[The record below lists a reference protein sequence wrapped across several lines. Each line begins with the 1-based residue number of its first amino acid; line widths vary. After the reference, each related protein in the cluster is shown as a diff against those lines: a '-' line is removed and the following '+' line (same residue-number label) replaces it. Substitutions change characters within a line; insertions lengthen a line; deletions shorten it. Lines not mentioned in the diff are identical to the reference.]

1 MKLSKRG
8 EYALRALIDF
18 GIARELGR
26 SMLNVTELAEKER
39 LPQKFL
45 HAILADL
52 KEAGYL
58 ETKRGKQGG
67 YSLAKPSKQIVL
79 GAVVRAIEGPLAPIR
94 CVSQMD
100 YQRCSCPDEE
110 HCGLRMLMLDVRNA
124 IARILDHYTLGDI
137 VEITVR
143 KMKRDGVPIPFLI
156 DGPKAPKTSPR
167 PGGHPEFAEGGFL
180 EELFRR

>member
-26 SMLNVTELAEKER
+26 PILSVTELAEKER

-52 KEAGYL
+52 KEAGYI

-67 YSLAKPSKQIVL
+67 YSLAKPSKEIVL
-79 GAVVRAIEGPLAPIR
+79 GSVIRAIEGPLAPIR

-124 IARILDHYTLGDI
+124 IARILDRYTLGDV

-156 DGPKAPKTSPR
+156 ENSTAPKR
-167 PGGHPEFAEGGFL
+167 PTDHDAPPEFAEGGFL
-180 EELFRR
+180 SELFGR

>member
-1 MKLSKRG
+1 
-8 EYALRALIDF
+8 
-18 GIARELGR
+18 
-26 SMLNVTELAEKER
+26 MLNVTELSEKER

-45 HAILADL
+45 HTILADL
-52 KEAGYL
+52 KEAGYI

-67 YSLAKPSKQIVL
+67 YALAKPSAQIVL
-79 GAVVRAIEGPLAPIR
+79 GSVIRTIEGPLAPIR

-124 IARILDHYTLGDI
+124 IARILDRYTLGDV

-143 KMKRDGVPIPFLI
+143 KMKRDGFPIPFLI
-156 DGPKAPKTSPR
+156 DSTVASKTPSL
-167 PGGHPEFAEGGFL
+167 HNELPEFAEGGFL
-180 EELFRR
+180 AELFKR